1 MIAVHFGAGN
11 IGRGFIGQLLHES
24 GYSLTFLDV
33 NAELVNLL
41 NEQGSYRIFETGPV
55 AKTTEISGFNAI
67 NTNTEFD
74 LAAAAIASADILTTS
89 VGANALKF
97 LVPVL
102 VAGLN
107 SRKNAKPLLI
117 MACENAIRA
126 TDIFR
131 AEIAAI
137 DSSVLDKAVFAN
149 TAVDRIVP
157 PQKDS
162 QGLDV
167 LVEEFCEWIIE
178 TSELG
183 ENIPN
188 IPRAHFVSDLD
199 PYIERKLFTVN
210 TGHAA
215 LAYLGQ
221 QHGCKTIVDAINN
234 PDVKNTVS
242 RVLAETSQVLVRR
255 HDLDEVAQAN
265 YVEKTLERFSEPQ
278 LDDPVTRVGREP
290 SRKLS
295 RNERLVAPAAYL
307 ADWGIEPT
315 ALLKAIGAALVF
327 EDSSDPEVEELRGKL
342 SRLPAED
349 FVSEVMGISD
359 PHPLAAKLT
368 GLVKQVKLKNYSL

>member
-11 IGRGFIGQLLHES
+11 IGRGFIGQLLFEA

-33 NAELVNLL
+33 NAELVNVL
-41 NEQGSYRIFETGPV
+41 NEEGSFRIIETGTQ
-55 AKTTEISGFNAI
+55 AKSSEISGFKAI
-67 NTNTEFD
+67 NTNTDFD
-74 LAAAAIASADILTTS
+74 LAAEAIASADIVTTS

-107 SRKNAKPLLI
+107 SRKSSRPLLI

-162 QGLDV
+162 HGLDV

-183 ENIPN
+183 EAVPN
-188 IPRAHFVSDLD
+188 IPRAQFVSDLN

-215 LAYLGQ
+215 LAYIGQ
-221 QHGCKTIVDAINN
+221 QHGCTTILEAINH
-234 PDVKNTVS
+234 PDVKEKVS
-242 RVLAETSQVLVRR
+242 RVLAETSQVLLRR
-255 HDLDEVAQAN
+255 YAFEEVAQAR
-265 YVEKTLERFSEPQ
+265 YVEKTFERLSEPQ

-307 ADWGIEPT
+307 AEWGIEPT
-315 ALLKAIGAALVF
+315 ALLEAIAAALVF
-327 EDSSDPEVEELRGKL
+327 EDSSDSGVQALSSKL

>member
-11 IGRGFIGQLLHES
+11 IGRGFIGQLLFEA

-41 NEQGSYRIFETGPV
+41 NEEGSFRIIETGAQ
-55 AKTTEISGFNAI
+55 AKFSEISGFKAI
-67 NTNTEFD
+67 NTNTDFD
-74 LAAAAIASADILTTS
+74 LAAEAIASADILTTS

-107 SRKNAKPLLI
+107 SRKSSKPLLI

-162 QGLDV
+162 HGLDV

-183 ENIPN
+183 EDVPN
-188 IPRAHFVSDLD
+188 IPRAQFVSDLN

-215 LAYLGQ
+215 LAYIGQ
-221 QHGCKTIVDAINN
+221 QHGCTTILEAINH
-234 PDVKNTVS
+234 PDVKEKVS
-242 RVLAETSQVLVRR
+242 RVLAETSQVLLRR
-255 HDLDEVAQAN
+255 YAFEEVAQAR
-265 YVEKTLERFSEPQ
+265 YVEKTFERFSEPQ

-307 ADWGIEPT
+307 AEWGIEPT
-315 ALLKAIGAALVF
+315 ALLEAIAAALVF
-327 EDSSDPEVEELRGKL
+327 EDSSDSGVQALRSKL